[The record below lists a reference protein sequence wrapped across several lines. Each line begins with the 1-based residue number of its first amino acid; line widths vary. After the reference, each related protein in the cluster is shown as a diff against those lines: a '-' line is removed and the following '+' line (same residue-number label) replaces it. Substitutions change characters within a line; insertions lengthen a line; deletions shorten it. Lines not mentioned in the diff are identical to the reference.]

1 MTPVRALALAAVTVA
16 VLAAGGTAR
25 ADTSDTSTIAQ
36 LTINESGDRN
46 YRAFRGAVWLDQDKA
61 TTNYRW
67 GGTQCGGRDLSDNT
81 IQLLY
86 AALRS
91 GHQVSLEYVLSDVR
105 GKQYRCITA
114 VTFSKS

>member
-1 MTPVRALALAAVTVA
+1 MTAVRALALAAVAVA
-16 VLAAGGTAR
+16 VAAAGAPAY
-25 ADTSDTSTIAQ
+25 ADTSHTSTINQ
-36 LTINESGDRN
+36 ITINEAGDRN
-46 YRAFRGAVWLDQDKA
+46 YRAFRGAVWLDQDKT

-67 GGTQCGGRDLSDNT
+67 GGSQCGGRDISDNT
-81 IQLLY
+81 VQLLY

-114 VTFSKS
+114 VTFSKT